1 MLKTV
6 NSLILRFVYIG
17 EVCAQKCQQQQHVIV
32 TTIIAL
38 ANINDPILCR
48 ATQGGQGK
56 YKSDCGVSML
66 PAFSP

>member
-1 MLKTV
+1 M
-6 NSLILRFVYIG
+6 FVYIG
-17 EVCAQKCQQQQHVIV
+17 EVLYPNMSATVARYSLNTV
-32 TTIIAL
+32 LAL
-38 ANINDPILCR
+38 ANINHPILCR